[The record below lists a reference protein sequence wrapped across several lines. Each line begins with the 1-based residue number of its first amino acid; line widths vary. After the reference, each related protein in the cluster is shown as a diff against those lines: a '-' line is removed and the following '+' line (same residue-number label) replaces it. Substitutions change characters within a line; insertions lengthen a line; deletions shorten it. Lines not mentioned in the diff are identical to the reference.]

1 MVPQLSMLSL
11 ALCTKMLFRGMYLHN
26 ETKIRKRRAAGQV
39 TNHREQRYEPISGT
53 DLCFFGVGDAV

>member
-1 MVPQLSMLSL
+1 MVPQLPVLSL
-11 ALCTKMLFRGMYLHN
+11 ASCTKMLFRGMCLHN

-39 TNHREQRYEPISGT
+39 TNHREQCYEPISGT